1 MHGDECVM
9 CSAPFVFSLRTICAE
24 RPHMMCEASVH
35 SQKAAERFTIVY
47 TSRSRLLRVSLVWK
61 IVIVPQNFVFLLN
74 NYQSESSA
82 KKVNNQSR
90 RKVEETQCFN
100 PNHSLDHNTYISY
113 YYHNCFLTSFIFL
126 SAS

>member
-1 MHGDECVM
+1 
-9 CSAPFVFSLRTICAE
+9 
-24 RPHMMCEASVH
+24 MMCEASVH

-113 YYHNCFLTSFIFL
+113 YYAIVS
-126 SAS
+126 